1 MIALLSCSINLFA
14 NDAAIPSTG
23 ERHNSNDS
31 VLISYDDLRI
41 ANSKLIQ
48 LQYEKEINNEL
59 RNVVHNDSIII
70 SEYKKENAKLKDDN
84 NKAIKE
90 KYAYRITSATL
101 AASFVVSTLIAILK

>member
-1 MIALLSCSINLFA
+1 MIALLNCSINLFA
-14 NDAAIPSTG
+14 NDNAILPTG

-59 RNVVHNDSIII
+59 RNVVHNDSIVI
-70 SEYKKENAKLKDDN
+70 SEYEKENIKLKNDN
-84 NKAIKE
+84 DKAIKD
-90 KYAYRITSATL
+90 KNTYRITSATL
-101 AASFVVSTLIAILK
+101 VAAFVVSTLIAILK